1 MLSTKDLKYQMVRRR
16 TEKLMERYIGPYK
29 IKKVILLNAVE
40 LELLNKVKIHPV
52 VNISR
57 IQKYVGQ
64 VKGQKKEQSTLVI
77 IEGEE
82 EQEVEK
88 ILNKWQIRGKDKYLV
103 RWKGF
108 IVESN
113 TWEEKEN
120 LENAKEV
127 VEEFEKEYWRDM
139 EEVNQQKKEEGAFRR
154 GELPRRF
161 TARKLFRWSDKRYDQ
176 EYWRR
181 LERNWKKS
189 KEERKT
195 LEKDKDEMDNMVNP
209 YYEM

>member
-1 MLSTKDLKYQMVRRR
+1 M
-16 TEKLMERYIGPYK
+16 
-29 IKKVILLNAVE
+29 
-40 LELLNKVKIHPV
+40 
-52 VNISR
+52 
-57 IQKYVGQ
+57 
-64 VKGQKKEQSTLVI
+64 
-77 IEGEE
+77 
-82 EQEVEK
+82 
-88 ILNKWQIRGKDKYLV
+88 

-127 VEEFEKEYWRDM
+127 VEEFKKEYWRDM
-139 EEVNQQKKEEGAFRR
+139 EEVNQQKKEEGAFRKE
-154 GELPRRF
+154 ELPRRF